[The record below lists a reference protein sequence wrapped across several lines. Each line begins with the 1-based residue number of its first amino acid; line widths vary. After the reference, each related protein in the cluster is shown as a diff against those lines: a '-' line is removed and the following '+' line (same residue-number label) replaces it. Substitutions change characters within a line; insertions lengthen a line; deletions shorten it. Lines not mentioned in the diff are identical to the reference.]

1 MSARFR
7 RSLAGF
13 LTGLFALAI
22 FVAPTAHARAVIGK
36 ALFVAPTAHARAV
49 IGKALFVAAY
59 AMPDGTLPHI
69 CGHSEP
75 EDHGQ
80 HRFAAAC
87 LACVIMAAPGLPNA
101 PLAIVGRVMPA
112 GVAPVWRE
120 RDVEVRQLA
129 WAR

>member
-1 MSARFR
+1 MGSRFR
-7 RSLAGF
+7 RSLAG
-13 LTGLFALAI
+13 LVAGLFAFGI
-22 FVAPTAHARAVIGK
+22 V
-36 ALFVAPTAHARAV
+36 VAPTAHARAV

-87 LACVIMAAPGLPNA
+87 LACVIMAAPGLPDA
-101 PLAIVGRVMPA
+101 PLAIAGRVMPA

-120 RDVEVRQLA
+120 RDLEVRQLA
-129 WAR
+129 WARQPARAPPAGSIA